1 MQRGSSQKLLVTI
14 IKKGYSKKLVKE
26 GVALGLR
33 GSTILHGRGTV
44 NPELFESLLG
54 LTYDPDR
61 DVILTLLDAELL
73 DTVKTRFMT
82 LGKMDKKNTGIMFV
96 MDVGAALFDG
106 TALEKDE
113 EARS

>member
-1 MQRGSSQKLLVTI
+1 MTAPTSQKLLVTI

-33 GSTILHGRGTV
+33 GSTVIHGRGTV

-61 DVILTLLDAELL
+61 DVILTLLDTSVL
-73 DTVKTRFMT
+73 DRVKARFME
-82 LGKMDKKNTGIMFV
+82 LGKMAKKNTGIMFV
-96 MDVGAALFDG
+96 IDVDAALFS
-106 TALEKDE
+106 TAKLDLNQE
-113 EARS
+113 ERP

>member
-1 MQRGSSQKLLVTI
+1 MNIESSQKLLVTI

-26 GVALGLR
+26 GVALGLK

-61 DVILTLLDAELL
+61 DVILTVLDASLL
-73 DTVKTRFMT
+73 EVVKERFMI
-82 LGKMDKKNTGIMFV
+82 LGKMNKKNTGIMFV
-96 MDVGAALFDG
+96 IDIDKALFTG
-106 TALEKDE
+106 TALEVNE
-113 EARS
+113 EAQL